1 MRILPVSF
9 QDTSKKPGCQH
20 RGECAAPDVAGLFAG
35 KLGTEALRLQLK
47 FVPPPPSNMGV
58 LFFFLKS
65 NVLQAIWIVT
75 AMEWV

>member
-47 FVPPPPSNMGV
+47 FVPPPPPLQYGGAVFFSEKQCASSNMDC
-58 LFFFLKS
+58 
-65 NVLQAIWIVT
+65 
-75 AMEWV
+75 